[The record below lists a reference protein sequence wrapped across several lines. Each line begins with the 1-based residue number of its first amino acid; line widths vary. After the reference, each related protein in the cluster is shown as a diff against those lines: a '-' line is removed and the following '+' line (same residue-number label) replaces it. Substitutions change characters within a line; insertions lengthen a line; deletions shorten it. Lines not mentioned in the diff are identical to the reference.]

1 MDELLIAIQQ
11 ENTKE
16 QAFKTL
22 VATYQKPLYYH
33 IRRMTN
39 NHDDAND
46 ILQNVFI
53 KVYKNSTQFK
63 GDSSLYTWIFRIATN
78 ETLTFINKNKK
89 HLSVDISQSNISQ
102 QTSVDSDNTQQ
113 IEQKLAKALAQL
125 PDKQKQV
132 FVMRYYDEMP
142 YEQMSEI
149 LETSVGALKA
159 SYHHAAKKIEEFIL
173 SH

>member
-1 MDELLIAIQQ
+1 MDELVIAIQQ

-22 VATYQKPLYYH
+22 VNTYQKSLYYH
-33 IRRMTN
+33 IRRMVN

-53 KVYKNSTQFK
+53 KIYKNIAQFK
-63 GDSSLYTWIFRIATN
+63 GDSNLFTWIFRIASN
-78 ETLTFINKNKK
+78 ETITFINKNKK
-89 HLSVDISQSNISQ
+89 HQIVDIDASQISSS
-102 QTSVDSDNTQQ
+102 TTVDTDNTQQ
-113 IEQKLAKALAQL
+113 IEQKLAMALQTL

-132 FVMRYYDEMP
+132 FVMRYYDEMT
-142 YEQMSEI
+142 YEQMSEV

-159 SYHHAAKKIEEFIL
+159 SYHHAVKKIEDFIL
-173 SH
+173 NH